1 MSDHLHISTSG
12 EEGIYTLTLDVKDQK
27 HNVLSTPVMTELESC
42 LSGLEQEE
50 GIRAL
55 IIRSAK
61 AGSFIAGADIGE
73 IQGLDSPS
81 EATAKAR
88 RGQEIMNRI
97 EDLPFPTLAA
107 IDGPCLGGGLEL
119 ALSCSAR
126 IVSDNPK
133 TKLGLPEVTL
143 GVLPGFGGT
152 YRLPRLIGIPES
164 LGIILPGKT
173 VDGRKAAKIALADKV
188 VAAPFL
194 DQEAMNMARSLAAGA
209 SPQRRVRGGILNRP
223 LIRGLAYRQAKN
235 TILKK
240 SGTDYPAPLRALE
253 TVKRGMRRSRTAALA
268 LESSEFG
275 KLAAGRIA
283 KNLTGLFFA
292 SEALK
297 KQPAL
302 KAGPSKRYGAP
313 SGLRQAAVIGAGVM
327 GGKIAWLFSKYD
339 IPVVMKDIAWDAV
352 TKGLAAASGVYATLV
367 KRRRFTKREAEH
379 KQARISGT
387 VAYEDMGRPGF
398 AVEAVVE
405 NMDIKRKVLAELE
418 EKVAPETII
427 ATNTSALSVSEMA
440 KGLNKPQRFVG
451 MHFFNP
457 PERMPLVEVIAG
469 KDSDPEAV
477 NYTAQ
482 LAARLGKTP
491 VVVKDRPGFLVNRLL
506 MPYLSEA
513 VMLFS
518 EGAPV
523 ERMDRLLKEFGMP
536 MGPFRLLD
544 EIGIDVGY
552 KVAHILHEAFGDRM
566 PLKAAFGKMVNQG
579 KLLGRKNGKGFY
591 LYPSR
596 KPNPALKTY
605 RDSSGNSSF
614 TDQDLRMRPLI
625 LMINEAAYALEEE
638 VVASPTELDMAMI
651 MGTGF
656 PAFRGGL
663 LRYADSIGSSTIV
676 DLLDRYAD
684 SHGTRFVAA
693 PLLRQMAQTEA
704 LFYGEV

>member
-1 MSDHLHISTSG
+1 MSEILHLSTSG
-12 EEGIYTLTLDVKDQK
+12 EEGIYTLTLDVKDEK
-27 HNVLSTPVMTELESC
+27 HNILSTPVMEELESC
-42 LSGLEQEE
+42 LSGLEQETAVQ
-50 GIRAL
+50 AL

-61 AGSFIAGADIGE
+61 VGSFIAGADINE
-73 IQGLDSPS
+73 IRGLRSPDQA
-81 EATAKAR
+81 ERKAR
-88 RGQEIMNRI
+88 RGQAIMNRI

-133 TKLGLPEVTL
+133 TRLGLPEVSL
-143 GVLPGFGGT
+143 GVIPGFGGT

-173 VDGRKAAKIALADKV
+173 VDGRKAARIALADKV
-188 VAAPFL
+188 VPAPFL
-194 DQEAMNMARSLAAGA
+194 DQEARKMAAALAAGVQ
-209 SPQRRVRGGILNRP
+209 PKRRMRGGLLNRP
-223 LIRGLAYRQAKN
+223 LIRGLAYRQAKKN
-235 TILKK
+235 ILTK
-240 SGTDYPAPLRALE
+240 SGTTYPAPLKALE
-253 TVKRGMRRSRTAALA
+253 TVKRGMRKGRAAALA
-268 LESSEFG
+268 LEAREFG
-275 KLAAGRIA
+275 KLAAGQTS
-283 KNLTGLFFA
+283 KNLISLFFA

-297 KQPAL
+297 KQPSL
-302 KAGPSKRYGAP
+302 KAGASSQYGAP
-313 SGLRQAAVIGAGVM
+313 AALGQAVVLGAGVM

-352 TKGLAAASGVYATLV
+352 ARGLAAASAVYATLV
-367 KRRRFTKREAEH
+367 KRRRFTRREAEH
-379 KQARISGT
+379 KQTRISGT
-387 VAYEDMGRPGF
+387 VSYRDIGRPGF
-398 AVEAVVE
+398 VVEAVVE

-418 EKVAPETII
+418 EKVTPQTII

-440 KGLNKPQRFVG
+440 KGLNRPQRFVG

-469 KDSDPEAV
+469 EKSDPAAV
-477 NYTAQ
+477 NYTTQ

-513 VMLFS
+513 VQLFS
-518 EGAPV
+518 EGASV

-552 KVAHILHEAFGDRM
+552 KVAHILHQAFGDRM
-566 PLKAAFGKMVNQG
+566 PLKEAFGKMVNRG
-579 KLLGRKNGKGFY
+579 ELLGRKNGRGFY
-591 LYPSR
+591 LYPSLR
-596 KPNPALKTY
+596 QNPGVDAY
-605 RDSSGNSSF
+605 REDKRDKSF
-614 TDQDLRMRPLI
+614 NDQDLAMRPLL
-625 LMINEAAYALEEE
+625 LMINEAAYALQEE

-663 LRYADSIGSSTIV
+663 LRYADTLGSSSIV
-676 DLLDRYAD
+676 EMLARYAD
-684 SHGTRFVAA
+684 VGGARFMAA
-693 PLLRQMAQTEA
+693 PLLRKMADTEA
-704 LFYGEV
+704 PFYREE